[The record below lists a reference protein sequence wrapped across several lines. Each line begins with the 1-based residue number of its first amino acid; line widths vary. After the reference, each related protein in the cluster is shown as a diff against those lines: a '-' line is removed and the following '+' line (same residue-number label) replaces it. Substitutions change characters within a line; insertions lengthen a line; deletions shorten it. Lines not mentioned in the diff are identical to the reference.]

1 MAEKIRGITIEI
13 GGDTKGL
20 TKALQGVNKE
30 IKGTEKQLKDV
41 ERLLKL
47 DPKNTELLAQ
57 KQQLLAK
64 AADESAKKVKE
75 LHDIEKKMVD
85 AGVDKNSEQFQALRR
100 EIIEA
105 EKNAKDAEK
114 ALRDFGSVNLQKLEA
129 SLSNIGDKATAA
141 GKALTKN
148 VTAPIV
154 GGFVAATKVTADFD
168 KSMSQVAA
176 VSGATGEDFDALR
189 DKAREMGAETKF
201 SASEA
206 ADAMNYMAMAGWKT
220 EQMLNG
226 IDGIMALA
234 AASGED
240 LATTSDIVTDALTA
254 FGMGAEDASRFADI
268 LAAASA
274 NANTNVGMLGE
285 SFKYV
290 APVAGAMGYNA
301 EDISIAL
308 GLMANSGIK
317 ASQAGTSLRNIL
329 TRMAKPTKES
339 ATAMEVL
346 GLSLD
351 DGEGNMKSFM
361 EIMEDFRKG
370 FGQIQIPVS
379 EFETSL
385 AQLDEAFDNGEMS
398 EKAYEEALNELVT
411 RAYGAEGANKAMYAS
426 MLAGARGMSG
436 LLAIVNTSDE
446 DFKALTDSIYNCDG
460 AAEDMADIMQ
470 DNLAGQL
477 EILKSQLEELAIS
490 VGDILMPILRDIVG
504 AIQKFVDWLNNM
516 GESTKTAIVTILAIV
531 AAIGPLLVVIGKIAT
546 GLAALLKIWPAIK
559 AIGIAV
565 NTFAMTNPIILIM
578 AAIIALVALIATKGD
593 EIKALLQKVDDFFQN
608 IFAKDF
614 TEIFGPVLGNIING
628 FIANIKNIW
637 DSIKKVFDGIID
649 FIKGVFSGDWQ
660 RAWNG
665 IKQIFQGAFEGLLAA
680 AKAPLNGIIGFI
692 NILIDGINSFI
703 DKINSIRIK
712 VPDWVPVIGGGSF
725 GFKIGHLGKIPY
737 LAKGGVLE
745 QGSAIVGEAGPEI
758 VTMNAGKAIVQ
769 PLNSSNSTT
778 NVGGINITV
787 YGAPGQDVQELA
799 DIIMDEIQAATERR
813 SAALA

>member
-20 TKALQGVNKE
+20 TKSLQGVNKE

-75 LHDIEKKMVD
+75 LHNIEKKMVD
-85 AGVDKNSEQFQALRR
+85 AGVDKNSEQFQALQR

-105 EKNAKDAEK
+105 ERDAKNAEK
-114 ALRDFGSVNLQKLEA
+114 ALRDFGSVDLQKLEA
-129 SLSNIGDKATAA
+129 TLSNIGDKATAA
-141 GKALTKN
+141 GTALTKR

-154 GGFVAATKVTADFD
+154 AGFAAAAKVTADFD
-168 KSMSQVAA
+168 SSMSKVAA
-176 VSGATGEDFDALR
+176 ISGATGESFDALR

-206 ADAMNYMAMAGWKT
+206 AEAMNYMAMAGWKT
-220 EQMLNG
+220 EDMLDG
-226 IDGIMALA
+226 IEGIMALA

-254 FGMGAEDASRFADI
+254 FGMGAEDASHFADV

-274 NANTNVGMLGE
+274 NANTNVSMLGE

-290 APVAGAMGYNA
+290 APVAGAMGYSA
-301 EDISIAL
+301 EDISVAL

-317 ASQAGTSLRNIL
+317 ASQAGTALRNIL

-339 ATAMEVL
+339 ATAMEAL
-346 GLSLD
+346 GLTLD

-361 EIMEDFRKG
+361 EIMQDFRKG
-370 FGQIQIPVS
+370 FGQIQIPVDQ
-379 EFETSL
+379 FEASME
-385 AQLDEAFDNGEMS
+385 QLDEAFDNGEMS
-398 EKAYEEALNELVT
+398 EKAYEEAMNDLIQ
-411 RAYGAEGANKAMYAS
+411 RAYGAEGANMAMYAS

-460 AAEDMADIMQ
+460 AAEDMAGVMQ

-516 GESTKTAIVTILAIV
+516 DESTKTAIVTILAIV

-593 EIKALLQKVDDFFQN
+593 EIKAMLQKVDDFFQN

-692 NILIDGINSFI
+692 NILIDGINLFI
-703 DKINSIRIK
+703 DKLNSIQIK
-712 VPDWVPVIGGGSF
+712 VPDWVPGLGGKSF
-725 GFKIGHLGKIPY
+725 GFHIGHLGKIPY
-737 LAKGGVLE
+737 LAEGGVLE
-745 QGSAIVGEAGPEI
+745 QGTALVGENGPELL
-758 VTMNAGKAIVQ
+758 TMNAGKAIVQ
-769 PLNSSNSTT
+769 PLNSSTSTT
-778 NVGGINITV
+778 NVGGVNIVV

>member
-20 TKALQGVNKE
+20 TKALNGVNKE
-30 IKGTEKQLKDV
+30 IKSTEKQLKDV

-64 AADESAKKVKE
+64 AAKESADKVKE
-75 LHDIEKKMVD
+75 LHEIEKKMVD
-85 AGVDKNSEQFQALRR
+85 AGVDKNSEQFQALQR

-105 EKNAKDAEK
+105 ERDAKSAEK
-114 ALRDFGSVNLQKLEA
+114 ALRDFGSVNLQKLTA
-129 SLSNIGDKATAA
+129 TLDQIGQKATAA
-141 GKALTKN
+141 GTALSKN

-154 GGFVAATKVTADFD
+154 AGFTVATKVTADFD

-176 VSGATGEDFDALR
+176 ISGATGEDFDALR
-189 DKAREMGAETKF
+189 DKARDMGATTKF

-206 ADAMNYMAMAGWKT
+206 AEAMNYMAMAGWKT
-220 EQMLNG
+220 EDMLDG
-226 IDGIMALA
+226 IEGIMALA

-254 FGMGAEDASRFADI
+254 FGMGAEDASHFADI

-274 NANTNVGMLGE
+274 NANTNVAMLGE
-285 SFKYV
+285 SFKYI
-290 APVAGAMGYNA
+290 APVAGAMGYSA

-339 ATAMEVL
+339 ATAMEAL

-351 DGEGNMKSFM
+351 DGEGNMKTFM
-361 EIMEDFRKG
+361 EVMQDFRSG
-370 FGQIQIPVS
+370 FGQLQIPVDDL
-379 EFETSL
+379 ETSL

-398 EKAYEEALNELVT
+398 EKAYEQAMQQLMV

-436 LLAIVNTSDE
+436 LLAIVNASDE
-446 DFKALTDSIYNCDG
+446 DFAALTDSIYNCDG
-460 AAEDMADIMQ
+460 AAEDMAEVMQ

-490 VGDILMPILRDIVG
+490 VGDILMPIIRAIVG
-504 AIQKFVDWLNNM
+504 AIQGFIDKLNKM
-516 GESTKTAIVTILAIV
+516 DERTKAAVVTVMAIV
-531 AAIGPLLVVIGKIAT
+531 AAIGPLLVIIGKIAT
-546 GLAALLKIWPAIK
+546 GISAIIKLWPTIK
-559 AIGIAV
+559 AIGIALR
-565 NTFAMTNPIILIM
+565 TFVASNPIVLIG
-578 AAIIALVALIATKGD
+578 AAVVAFVALIATKGE
-593 EIKALLQKVDDFFQN
+593 EIKQLLQRVDDFLQN

-614 TEIFGPVLGNIING
+614 TEIFGPVFGNILNG
-628 FIANIKNIW
+628 FLANFKNIW
-637 DSIKKVFDGIID
+637 NSIKQIFDGIID
-649 FIKGVFSGDWQ
+649 FIRGVFTGDWE

-665 IKQIFQGAFEGLLAA
+665 IKEIFKGAFDGLVTF
-680 AKAPLNGIIGFI
+680 AKTPLNTILGFVNAIIDGI
-692 NILIDGINSFI
+692 NWLIDGINSISFE
-703 DKINSIRIK
+703 
-712 VPDWVPVIGGGSF
+712 VPYWVPGIGGKKV
-725 GFKIGHLGKIPY
+725 GFNLGHLSHVPY

-745 QGSAIVGEAGPEI
+745 EGTAMVGENGPELL
-758 VTMNAGKAIVQ
+758 TMQAGKAVVQ
-769 PLNSSNSTT
+769 PLNSTNTTT
-778 NVGGINITV
+778 NLGGINITV